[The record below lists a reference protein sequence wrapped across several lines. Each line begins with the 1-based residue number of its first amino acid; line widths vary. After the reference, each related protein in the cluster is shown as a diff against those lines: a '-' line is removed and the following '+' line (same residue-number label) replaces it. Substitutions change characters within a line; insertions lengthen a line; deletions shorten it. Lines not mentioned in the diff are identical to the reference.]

1 MAKHKQVPAVTAA
14 AREAGQQMATFG
26 AVEVMA
32 KKLMAKAEQKAS
44 RGDFA
49 EFLLSGKGSKAI
61 VRIGDSVFRI
71 EGELNYPAA

>member
-1 MAKHKQVPAVTAA
+1 MRKARAA
-14 AREAGQQMATFG
+14 ARQLTAFG

-32 KKLMAKAEQKAS
+32 RKAMAEMEERHGSAS
-44 RGDFA
+44 FA